1 MNGSIQVARILGIP
15 IVVNLSWFL
24 TLGLVTILLALGFYP
39 SVFEDT
45 SYRDDNLVHWVLA
58 AVSGVAFFVS
68 IVLHELAHSVVALKQ
83 GIPVKNIT
91 LFIFGGVSQIG
102 GEARR
107 PLHEFI
113 MALIGPLTS
122 LALSGIFFVAWW
134 LTGFETEEPV
144 AAVVWWLF
152 VMNLIL
158 AAFNM
163 APGFPMDGGRVL
175 RSIIWGVTGNSIR
188 ATRIATLAGR
198 GLGYGMMVVGGLAI
212 FGTFGE
218 YISRWS
224 GVWFIILGTYLE
236 NSAKQ
241 SWFQAKA
248 IDVLGRH
255 FAEDL
260 MHEELETAGKDE
272 RLHYL
277 ASRGGP
283 RYIFFITDENE
294 KVVGVLTQR
303 EVEAVPEMVRGT
315 TTAGEVMRPT
325 AQFPVAMPREDAASM
340 LQRMEQ
346 ETTLHMP
353 VVRDGRVVGVV
364 AKEDLLRL
372 LAQTFFPE
380 AAEAPPLPR

>member
-1 MNGSIQVARILGIP
+1 
-15 IVVNLSWFL
+15 
-24 TLGLVTILLALGFYP
+24 
-39 SVFEDT
+39 
-45 SYRDDNLVHWVLA
+45 
-58 AVSGVAFFVS
+58 
-68 IVLHELAHSVVALKQ
+68 
-83 GIPVKNIT
+83 
-91 LFIFGGVSQIG
+91 
-102 GEARR
+102 
-107 PLHEFI
+107 
-113 MALIGPLTS
+113 
-122 LALSGIFFVAWW
+122 
-134 LTGFETEEPV
+134 
-144 AAVVWWLF
+144 
-152 VMNLIL
+152 
-158 AAFNM
+158 
-163 APGFPMDGGRVL
+163 
-175 RSIIWGVTGNSIR
+175 
-188 ATRIATLAGR
+188 
-198 GLGYGMMVVGGLAI
+198 MMVVGGLAI

-218 YISRWS
+218 YINRWS

-260 MHEELETAGKDE
+260 MHEDLETAGKDE

-303 EVEAVPEMVRGT
+303 EVEAVPEMTRGT

-380 AAEAPPLPR
+380 AAEAPSLPR